1 MVNMEQGLSFIFVIM
16 ICAVAIVLNSPIM
29 FLTSFILGCGYLVIR
44 GRKKGWKLPK
54 DIKNTH

>member
-1 MVNMEQGLSFIFVIM
+1 MEQGLSFIFVIM

-54 DIKNTH
+54 NIKNTH